1 MSDLTELRERLRQQR
16 PVDWD
21 QLPDFPLYMDQVLS
35 YMDRQVIRFDE
46 EDTLTASM
54 VNNYTKSGLVPRAE
68 GKKYNRTHLAY
79 LTAICVLKHVMSTRD
94 MDLLIREELQGER
107 PIREGY
113 DAFCASLDKALR
125 ITAGEM
131 EERGEDSSLA
141 DNAIHFALLSY
152 AAGVASSPICDI
164 AAPAARPRRR
174 PPAKKRKRSA
184 RDMRDYVLMTDSCC
198 DLSASLAEEL
208 GIFVLPLSLE
218 LSGQTYHNYLDG
230 REIGFSD
237 FYNRIRAGETATT
250 SAISV
255 GVFEEAMRPFLESGK
270 DILCLSFSSALSTTY
285 QSAVI
290 AAGEMAE
297 SFPEA
302 KIRVVDTLSA
312 SLGQGLLVYLC
323 ARKKQAGLDIDAL
336 RDYAEQTKGQVCH
349 WFTVDDLNHLKR
361 GGRVSAT
368 AALFGTMLSIKPV
381 LHVDD
386 QGRLIP
392 VSKSRGRR
400 ASLTA
405 LVDRMEQT
413 AVAPGTQTVF
423 ISHGDCPE
431 DASSWPM
438 RSAAA
443 SARRISGST
452 LWAPSSAITP
462 VPAPWLCSSWA
473 RSDKKRS

>member
-1 MSDLTELRERLRQQR
+1 
-16 PVDWD
+16 
-21 QLPDFPLYMDQVLS
+21 
-35 YMDRQVIRFDE
+35 
-46 EDTLTASM
+46 
-54 VNNYTKSGLVPRAE
+54 
-68 GKKYNRTHLAY
+68 
-79 LTAICVLKHVMSTRD
+79 
-94 MDLLIREELQGER
+94 
-107 PIREGY
+107 
-113 DAFCASLDKALR
+113 
-125 ITAGEM
+125 
-131 EERGEDSSLA
+131 
-141 DNAIHFALLSY
+141 
-152 AAGVASSPICDI
+152 
-164 AAPAARPRRR
+164 
-174 PPAKKRKRSA
+174 
-184 RDMRDYVLMTDSCC
+184 MRDYVLMTDSCC

-255 GVFEEAMRPFLESGK
+255 GIFEETMRPFLESGK

-302 KIRVVDTLSA
+302 KIHVVDTLSA

-413 AVAPGTQTVF
+413 AVDPETQTVF

-431 DASSWPM
+431 DAQFV
-438 RSAAA
+438 ADEI
-443 SARRISGST
+443 RRRFGTEDIRINFVGPVIGNHSGPGT
-452 LWAPSSAITP
+452 MALFFLGTE
-462 VPAPWLCSSWA
+462 
-473 RSDKKRS
+473 R